1 MKLLF
6 DQNLSP
12 RLVSELTDIH
22 PDSSHVFQHGL
33 DADSD
38 EAVWQFAKANAFCI
52 VTKDRDFLSLSVLRG
67 HPPKVVRLRL
77 GNCTTRQIAGIFRN
91 FQVLITDFE
100 ASPLKSA
107 LELPPFGE

>member
-12 RLVSELTDIH
+12 RLVSELADIH
-22 PDSSHVFQHGL
+22 PSSSHVFQHGL

-38 EAVWQFAKANAFCI
+38 EAVWQFARTNGFCI

-67 HPPKVVRLRL
+67 DPPKVIRLRL
-77 GNCTTRQIAGIFRN
+77 GNCTTRQIVGIFRD
-91 FQVLITDFE
+91 FRVLITDFAE
-100 ASPLKSA
+100 SATKSA
-107 LELPPFGE
+107 IELPPFDW